1 MRRHR
6 GADNVSRKLF
16 SPIVERECE
25 SSPNVTSKGLHSSGR
40 EKNGALIG
48 WIEYEGC
55 RWTLTHGQAQGSQL
69 PLGVGRR
76 AVCYVRQCALYVLR
90 PFGGPHIR
98 LWIASGIEP
107 DVAALMPWQTL
118 GSGPADS
125 SDIAT
130 ILRGTLQ
137 ETATVPTFRLT
148 ESRIT
153 VMGTTQRPG
162 LVCSG
167 RHRRQINGVESP
179 THT

>member
-1 MRRHR
+1 M
-6 GADNVSRKLF
+6 
-16 SPIVERECE
+16 
-25 SSPNVTSKGLHSSGR
+25 
-40 EKNGALIG
+40 
-48 WIEYEGC
+48 
-55 RWTLTHGQAQGSQL
+55 
-69 PLGVGRR
+69 
-76 AVCYVRQCALYVLR
+76 RQCALYVMR
-90 PFGGPHIR
+90 PFEGPNIA

-130 ILRGTLQ
+130 ISRGTLR

-153 VMGTTQRPG
+153 VMGTTERPG